1 MLTGPGWRGTRGVL
15 LGLLLAAVAAG
26 CGDADAETPIRRWVP
41 RVAAEHPHDARAWTQ
56 GLVFE
61 GGVFYE
67 STGIYGRSSLR
78 RVAPETGGVLNIH
91 RLADEFYGEGLALVG
106 DRLIQVTWKNGAGFV
121 YRRSN
126 FELERTFTYDGE
138 GWGLAWNGERLIL
151 SDGTPELRFL
161 DPETFEVTGRLTVLR
176 EGEPLRGLNE
186 LEWVRGELYA
196 NVWPTDWVAI
206 IDPGSGRVT
215 GEFDLSG
222 LRARLDSEGSG
233 DSVVSPPDVAN
244 GIAYDAEGDR
254 LFVTG
259 KFWPKVFEVRLEAVD
274 SEQVGSTALW
284 PKVTSWQRANHEK
297 NNRSKSPTAPPNF

>member
-1 MLTGPGWRGTRGVL
+1 MLTGRRARGARGFL
-15 LGLLLAAVAAG
+15 LGLLLAALAAG
-26 CGDADAETPIRRWVP
+26 CGDADAETPIRRLAP
-41 RVAAEHPHDARAWTQ
+41 RVAAEWPHDARAWTQ

-78 RVAPETGGVLNIH
+78 RVAPESGGVLNIH
-91 RLADEFYGEGLALVG
+91 RLEDEFYGEGLALAG
-106 DRLIQVTWKNGAGFV
+106 ERLIQVTWKSGTGFV
-121 YRRSN
+121 YRQSD
-126 FELERTFTYDGE
+126 FALERTFEYEGQ

-176 EGEPLRGLNE
+176 EGEPVQGLNE

-196 NVWPTDWVAI
+196 NVWPTDWVAV

-222 LRARLDSEGSG
+222 LRSRFDSEGAES
-233 DSVVSPPDVAN
+233 SPAAPPDVAN

-259 KFWPKVFEVRLEAVD
+259 KFWPKVFEVRLEGAD
-274 SEQVGSTALW
+274 SE
-284 PKVTSWQRANHEK
+284 
-297 NNRSKSPTAPPNF
+297 